1 MTTPNVTQPT
11 SPVSVAV
18 PEIAVETAGIAGAL
32 WLLGAAFLGLLAV
45 YFIGLDQGMT
55 SIFGNNVLVHEFVHD
70 GRHFLGFPCH

>member
-1 MTTPNVTQPT
+1 MTTPNLTQPT
-11 SPVSVAV
+11 TAV
-18 PEIAVETAGIAGAL
+18 PEIAVETAGVAGAL

-55 SIFGNNVLVHEFVHD
+55 SIFGNNAYIHEFVHD

>member
-1 MTTPNVTQPT
+1 MTTPDVTT
-11 SPVSVAV
+11 TAV

-45 YFIGLDQGMT
+45 YFIGLDEGLT
-55 SIFGNNVLVHEFVHD
+55 SVFGKTMMVHEFVHD

>member
-1 MTTPNVTQPT
+1 VTQPT